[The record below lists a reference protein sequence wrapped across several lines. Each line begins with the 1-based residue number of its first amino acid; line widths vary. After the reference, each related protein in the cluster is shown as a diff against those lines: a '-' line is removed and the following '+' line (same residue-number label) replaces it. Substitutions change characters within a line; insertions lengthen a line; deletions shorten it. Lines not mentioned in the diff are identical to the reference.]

1 MKEDD
6 NMKKPLVLCILD
18 GCGIREET
26 DGNAFKNAI
35 TPTLD
40 MLFKEY
46 PHSILEA
53 SGKAVGLPVGQMGTS
68 EVGHMNIGSGR
79 IAIQP
84 LENINAQ
91 IESNDFFKNK
101 EILEVLKHV
110 KNNNSNLHILGL
122 LSDGG
127 VHSHINHLFALLD
140 MCKQNN
146 IKNVYIDVFL
156 DGRDTYEKSAIKY
169 LDMLNSKLNKLNI
182 GSISTISGRYYGM
195 DRDNN
200 FDRLKL
206 SYDAIVYGNGPTYN
220 NYKELID
227 DNYQKKIYD
236 EFVIPGIINKK
247 PLDDNDGVITFN
259 FRKDR
264 LREMFTLL
272 SNPSAYENQANE
284 KDLTIRHFKNLKT
297 LTMYPVTETVLSK
310 HAFDDLDLKNI
321 LVDYLHENH
330 LSQLRI
336 AETEKYPHVTFFFD
350 GGKEIEY
357 DDMKKILIPSPKV
370 ATYDLK
376 PEMSVYEVTDNFL
389 KEVANYDV
397 TIMNLANGD
406 MVGHTGIYEA
416 AVKAVEDM
424 DKCLNKIYNKIME
437 LNGILI
443 IIADHGNCDMM
454 WDEFHNPV
462 TSHTTNPVP
471 CIVTQKNIS
480 LKDGK
485 LADVAPTMLEL
496 LNLPI
501 PKEMTGESLI
511 KKKD

>member
-1 MKEDD
+1 MNKV
-6 NMKKPLVLCILD
+6 VLCILD

-26 DGNAFKNAI
+26 DGNAFKNAN

-46 PHSILEA
+46 PNSILQA
-53 SGKAVGLPVGQMGTS
+53 SGKAVGLPEGQMGTS
-68 EVGHMNIGSGR
+68 EVGHMNLGSGR
-79 IAIQP
+79 IALQP
-84 LENINAQ
+84 LEAITGS
-91 IESNDFFKNK
+91 IEDKSFFKNEK
-101 EILEVLKHV
+101 ILDVLNHV
-110 KNNNSNLHILGL
+110 KENNSNLHLFGL

-127 VHSHINHLFALLD
+127 VHSHINHLLALLE
-140 MCKQNN
+140 MCKENSLN
-146 IKNVYIDVFL
+146 NVYIDVCL
-156 DGRDTYEKSAIKY
+156 DGRDTYEKSALKY
-169 LDMLNSKLNKLNI
+169 LEILENKINELGI
-182 GSISTISGRYYGM
+182 GKISTISGRYYGM

-206 SYDAIVYGNGPTYN
+206 SYDAIVYGQGKKYN
-220 NYKELID
+220 NYKELIEE
-227 DNYQKKIYD
+227 NYNNGKFD
-236 EFVIPGIINKK
+236 EFVIPGIINNC
-247 PLDDNDGVITFN
+247 PLQDNDGIITFN

-264 LREMFTLL
+264 IREMFTLL
-272 SNPSAYENQANE
+272 SNPSEYETQANE
-284 KDLTIRHFKNLKT
+284 KELEVKHFNNLKT
-297 LTMYPVTETVLSK
+297 LTMFPVTETVKSK

-321 LVDYLHENH
+321 LVDYLHNNH
-330 LSQLRI
+330 ISQLRI

-376 PEMSVYEVTDNFL
+376 PEMSVYEVTEEFL
-389 KEVANYDV
+389 KEVNNYDV

-406 MVGHTGIYEA
+406 MVGHTGVYEA
-416 AVKAVEDM
+416 AVSAVEHM
-424 DKCLNKIYNKIME
+424 DKCLNKIYKKVVEE

-454 WDEFHNPV
+454 WDENHNPV

-471 CIVTQKNIS
+471 CIITKKGIT

-485 LADVAPTMLEL
+485 LADIAPTMITL
-496 LNLPI
+496 LGLPV
-501 PKEMTGESLI
+501 PKEMTGEVLI
-511 KKKD
+511 NE